1 MTKIL
6 LGNTKCGWS
15 VDDENKEIIIY
26 HPQSLVDKMKKK
38 SNTTQIKF
46 LDIEYIEVGWNNVP
60 LAVGQNQHFVIFII
74 ELKNKEKIQFNGT
87 SNGITRDTFKEA
99 ILVLQKNN
107 IVFKDEYHIM
117 DDIINTDNS
126 IWNILNKAELKRRNK

>member
-1 MTKIL
+1 M
-6 LGNTKCGWS
+6 
-15 VDDENKEIIIY
+15 
-26 HPQSLVDKMKKK
+26 
-38 SNTTQIKF
+38 
-46 LDIEYIEVGWNNVP
+46 
-60 LAVGQNQHFVIFII
+60 IFII
-74 ELKNKEKIQFNGT
+74 ELKNKEKIQFDGT